1 MRTGLHITE
10 HDFPEIYT
18 WLEFFAQ
25 NYDNAAKEVQI
36 VLRGIVEAYMEKRAD
51 EHRVITE
58 EEAIAFLKARDSNP
72 RNAGRKP
79 KYSEDE
85 QARMIS
91 LLETGTEKTTVAEQ
105 FKCSVSYVEKLW
117 KRHIRSEK

>member
-25 NYDNAAKEVQI
+25 NYDNTAKEVQI
-36 VLRGIVEAYMEKRAD
+36 VLHGIVEAYMEKRAD

-79 KYSEDE
+79 KYSKDE

-105 FKCSVSYVEKLW
+105 FQWRQPNEKYR
-117 KRHIRSEK
+117 K

>member
-36 VLRGIVEAYMEKRAD
+36 VLHGIVEAYMEKRAD

-105 FKCSVSYVEKLW
+105 FKCSVNLRLVHTGSKQ
-117 KRHIRSEK
+117 

>member
-36 VLRGIVEAYMEKRAD
+36 VLHGIVEAYMEKRAD

-72 RNAGRKP
+72 RNAGLSHNEVRR
-79 KYSEDE
+79 YSG
-85 QARMIS
+85 ASGNSVCRH
-91 LLETGTEKTTVAEQ
+91 LL
-105 FKCSVSYVEKLW
+105 
-117 KRHIRSEK
+117 